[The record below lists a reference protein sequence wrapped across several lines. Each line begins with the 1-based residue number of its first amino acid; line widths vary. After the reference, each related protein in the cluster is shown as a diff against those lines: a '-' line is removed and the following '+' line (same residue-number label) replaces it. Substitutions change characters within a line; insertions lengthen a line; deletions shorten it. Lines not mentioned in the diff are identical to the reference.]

1 MLLIKRYPNRKLYD
15 TEAKQYV
22 SLDDVARVIREGAEL
37 QVLDHA
43 TGDDLTTLTL
53 VQVIAEQEKQR
64 SGFLPLPLLQGLVQA
79 GGATLAGLWRG
90 LLSPLDLLDQVDA
103 EIERRIL
110 RLVTLGELSDAEGRR
125 LTGLLLAVGDTSAD
139 TLVQARV
146 TRACEARALATR
158 AEVAHLAGLV
168 EQLTAEIEALS
179 D

>member
-22 SLDDVARVIREGAEL
+22 SLDDLARMIRQGTEI
-37 QVLDHA
+37 QVVDHA

-64 SGFLPLPLLQGLVQA
+64 GGFLPLPLLQGLVQA
-79 GGATLAGLWRG
+79 GSATLAGLWRD

-103 EIERRIL
+103 EIERRVL
-110 RLVTLGELSDAEGRR
+110 RLVALGELSDTEGRR
-125 LTGLLLAVGDTSAD
+125 LTALLLAVGATAAD
-139 TLVQARV
+139 ALVQARV
-146 TRACEARALATR
+146 ARAIEARALASR
-158 AEVAHLAGLV
+158 AEVAHLTGLI

-179 D
+179 N